1 MIQNNIWYILGSGNC
16 LGIKE
21 NTFSWLDCFSLHPY
35 ICQTQQTANTEK
47 IRNIPQP
54 TLVLPLDNTPK
65 ENQTNFWINFYK
77 QKIPHNRL
85 SSSAYFLG
93 ANGSFIDVKI
103 DQEINLIS
111 GTTISMWIK
120 ANKIADG
127 DTVLADFRKTNTT
140 NILTIFITSKYL
152 KIKMCKI
159 SCITQQTLLE
169 IPEEIWTFLAITIK
183 SFEGKV
189 YINEI
194 SKAIQ
199 FSDTDKP
206 IWESKN
212 FLTIGSEKTGGK
224 IGQNNFHGKMS
235 CFQIFP
241 KYLSSA
247 QIHHI
252 MKTCYLEKDY
262 PQSELCPIGFF
273 PLKDSCYQIST
284 NPTNYSMAEL
294 TCLNQT
300 LPLKLAF
307 PHNFQ
312 LQEILFMYAQQSNI
326 SDLWIGLD
334 SMSGKFILIIIILF
348 YLVKKIF
355 SS

>member
-1 MIQNNIWYILGSGNC
+1 MGNC

-21 NTFSWLDCFSLHPY
+21 QEFLWFDCLSLHPY

-47 IRNIPQP
+47 IRTIPQP
-54 TLVLPLDNTPK
+54 TLVLPLDNAPRVD
-65 ENQTNFWINFYK
+65 QDNFLINYYNEL
-77 QKIPHNRL
+77 ISHTRL

-103 DQEINLIS
+103 DKELNLIS

-120 ANKIADG
+120 ANKISDD
-127 DTVLADFRKTNTT
+127 DTVLADFRETNTS
-140 NILTIFITSKYL
+140 NILTIFMTSKYL

-159 SCITQQTLLE
+159 SSNCKTQQALFKIQE
-169 IPEEIWTFLAITIK
+169 DIWTFLAFSIK

-189 YINEI
+189 YSNEVY
-194 SKAIQ
+194 KTIQ

-206 IWESKN
+206 KWGSKN
-212 FLTIGSEKTGGK
+212 SLRIGSEKTGGK

-247 QIHHI
+247 QIHHV

-262 PQSELCPIGFF
+262 PRSELCPTGFF
-273 PLKDSCYQIST
+273 PLEESCYQIST
-284 NPTNYSMAEL
+284 KPTNYSMAEL

-307 PHNFQ
+307 PFNYQ
-312 LQEILFMYAQQSNI
+312 LQEILLMYAQQSNV
-326 SDLWIGLD
+326 SDIWIGLD
-334 SMSGKFILIIIILF
+334 SMSGKFILLLIN
-348 YLVKKIF
+348 
-355 SS
+355 